1 MNVFKVIFEVKEL
14 KNDFIISIVMG
25 IVLLMLI
32 HYFNLNFVFHN
43 IYENLEVIITISVTM
58 TGFLITSLTILLVF
72 PENNR
77 IKFIKK
83 HTGFIYIFYAFILS
97 IMLFIT
103 VSILSFALKILIS
116 FKSYFFLYLLIIIFS
131 WAIVSLFRCIWL
143 LKKMID
149 ILFLE

>member
-25 IVLLMLI
+25 VVLLMLI

>member
-25 IVLLMLI
+25 VVLLMLI

-97 IMLFIT
+97 IILFIT